1 MTRSIDPRDEHR
13 DAGSEHSSLR
23 TDSMKRSQ
31 NVMMTRRNLVS
42 KVALGAASFAAASQF
57 MSVRALAADGPRDDT
72 NDDNTRSERRED
84 RRERRQ
90 ERRQEQKDQEQNQ
103 NN

>member
-1 MTRSIDPRDEHR
+1 
-13 DAGSEHSSLR
+13 
-23 TDSMKRSQ
+23 
-31 NVMMTRRNLVS
+31 MMTRRNLVS
-42 KVALGAASFAAASQF
+42 KVALGAASFAAASGLSQF
-57 MSVRALAADGPRDDT
+57 MSVPALAADGPRDDT
-72 NDDNTRSERRED
+72 TDDNTRSERRED